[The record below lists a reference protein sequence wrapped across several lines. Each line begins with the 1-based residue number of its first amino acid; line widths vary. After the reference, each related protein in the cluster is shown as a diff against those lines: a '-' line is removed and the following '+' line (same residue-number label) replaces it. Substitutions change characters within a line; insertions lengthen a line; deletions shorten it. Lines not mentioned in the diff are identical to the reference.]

1 MILNLIILV
10 ALVWAFMVGDSRG
23 LILQVIYSF
32 GTIIAAFIAASNY
45 KELAQKL
52 SIWVPFSNA
61 TENSHLL
68 LFSDKLLFQLDDAF
82 YASISFLA
90 IFIVVYAIIRL
101 IGLFLHFAL
110 SPLGRN
116 GKIIAGILGFAA
128 TYFGLQMVLMVLS
141 LVPIAAVQSQLDASI
156 LARFMVLHTPISS
169 GILQNLFI
177 ENIVHINPL
186 G

>member
-10 ALVWAFMVGDSRG
+10 ALVWAFMVGYSRG

-101 IGLFLHFAL
+101 IGLFLL
-110 SPLGRN
+110 

-141 LVPIAAVQSQLDASI
+141 LVPIAAVQSQLDASF

>member
-10 ALVWAFMVGDSRG
+10 ALVWAFVVGYSRG

-90 IFIVVYAIIRL
+90 IFIVVYAII
-101 IGLFLHFAL
+101 GLFLHFAL

-141 LVPIAAVQSQLDASI
+141 LVPIAAVQSQLDASF

>member
-10 ALVWAFMVGDSRG
+10 ALVWAFMVGYSRG

-32 GTIIAAFIAASNY
+32 GTIIAAFSNY

-116 GKIIAGILGFAA
+116 GKIIAG
-128 TYFGLQMVLMVLS
+128 LQMVLMVLS
-141 LVPIAAVQSQLDASI
+141 LVPIAAVQSQLDASF

>member
-10 ALVWAFMVGDSRG
+10 ALVWAFMVGYSRG

-68 LFSDKLLFQLDDAF
+68 LF
-82 YASISFLA
+82 
-90 IFIVVYAIIRL
+90 VYAIIRL

-141 LVPIAAVQSQLDASI
+141 LVPIAAVQSQLDASF

>member
-1 MILNLIILV
+1 MSALFKSKIKVNWECLMILNLIILV
-10 ALVWAFMVGDSRG
+10 ALVWAFMVGYSRG

-101 IGLFLHFAL
+101 IGYFYILHL
-110 SPLGRN
+110 
-116 GKIIAGILGFAA
+116 
-128 TYFGLQMVLMVLS
+128 VLWEEMEKS
-141 LVPIAAVQSQLDASI
+141 LLE
-156 LARFMVLHTPISS
+156 F
-169 GILQNLFI
+169 
-177 ENIVHINPL
+177 
-186 G
+186 

>member
-10 ALVWAFMVGDSRG
+10 ALVWAFMVGYSRG

-90 IFIVVYAIIRL
+90 IFYCRL
-101 IGLFLHFAL
+101 CYYP
-110 SPLGRN
+110 S
-116 GKIIAGILGFAA
+116 
-128 TYFGLQMVLMVLS
+128 Y
-141 LVPIAAVQSQLDASI
+141 
-156 LARFMVLHTPISS
+156 RFIFT
-169 GILQNLFI
+169 FCT
-177 ENIVHINPL
+177 
-186 G
+186 

>member
-10 ALVWAFMVGDSRG
+10 ALVWAFMVGYSRG

-61 TENSHLL
+61 TENSH
-68 LFSDKLLFQLDDAF
+68 
-82 YASISFLA
+82 
-90 IFIVVYAIIRL
+90 IIRL

-141 LVPIAAVQSQLDASI
+141 LVPIAAVQSQLDASF